1 MFKSILVPVDVS
13 VPDDTQRLLKQA
25 GALADQWGS
34 DLHVVTVVPNVGMAI
49 VGTQLD
55 QNFEETSRMRASD
68 ELSAML
74 SQAAVSAT
82 PHTLMGT
89 VYDRVIVLAE
99 ELDVALIVLGAH
111 RPELRDYLLGS
122 NAARLV
128 RHSNRSVLVLRD

>member
-1 MFKSILVPVDVS
+1 MFRSILAPVDVS
-13 VPDDTQRLLKQA
+13 VPSETQRLLTKA

-49 VGTQLD
+49 VGAQLD
-55 QNFEETSRMRASD
+55 QNFEENSKTRAAD
-68 ELSAML
+68 ELSAL
-74 SQAAVSAT
+74 VSQSGVTAT
-82 PHTLMGT
+82 GHTLMGT
-89 VYDRVIVLAE
+89 VYDRVIALAE